1 MKDFNLHILGCGSA
15 LPTVQHYPT
24 AQILEV
30 RGRIYMIDC
39 GEGAQLQMRRMRL
52 NLARI
57 SVIFISHLHGDH
69 CFGLPGLLSSL
80 GMLGRTADLELFGP
94 VGLEAYLRPI
104 LMQFCDHMPYQVRI
118 HEVDHLHSQQ
128 IWLDKSVSVQTIP
141 LSHRIPAV
149 GYLFR
154 EQRQILHLDKAS
166 ADFYG
171 VPRSFYPQLLR
182 GEDYTTDEGQV
193 IANARLTKQGNPPR
207 SYAYCSD
214 TVRLPE
220 NVPLLRGVHLLYHEA
235 TFLHSERERAQQ
247 TGHSTA
253 SDAAQMALE
262 AEVGQLMIG
271 HYSARYYG
279 TEAHLQEAQSIFPN
293 TIAAHEGL
301 TLHL

>member
-39 GEGAQLQMRRMRL
+39 GEGAQRQMRKMRL

-69 CFGLPGLLSSL
+69 CFGLPGLLSSI
-80 GMLGRTADLELFGP
+80 GMLGRTADLDLFGP

-104 LMQFCDHMPYQVRI
+104 LTQFCDRMPYQVRI
-118 HEVDHLHSQQ
+118 TEIDHQQSQQ
-128 IWLDKSVSVQTIP
+128 IWVDKAVSVQTIP
-141 LSHRIPAV
+141 LSHRTPAV

-166 ADFYG
+166 AEFFG
-171 VPRSFYPQLLR
+171 VPRSAYPQLLR
-182 GEDYTTDEGQV
+182 GEDYITEEGET
-193 IANARLTKQGNPPR
+193 IANARLTKAGTPPR

-220 NVPLLRGVHLLYHEA
+220 NVPLLQGVNLLYHEA
-235 TFLHSERERAQQ
+235 TFLTSERERAQQ

-262 AEVGQLMIG
+262 AEVGQLIIG
-271 HYSARYYG
+271 HYSARYHG
-279 TEAHLQEAQSIFPN
+279 TQAHLQEAQSIFPQ
-293 TIAAHEGL
+293 TIAAREGL
-301 TLHL
+301 TIHL

>member
-39 GEGAQLQMRRMRL
+39 GEGAQRQMRKMRL

-69 CFGLPGLLSSL
+69 CFGLPGLLSSIS
-80 GMLGRTADLELFGP
+80 MLGRTADLNLFGP

-104 LMQFCDHMPYQVRI
+104 LTQFCDRMPYQVRI
-118 HEVDHLHSQQ
+118 TEIDHQQSQQ
-128 IWLDKSVSVQTIP
+128 IWVDKAVSVQTIP
-141 LSHRIPAV
+141 LSHRTPAV

-166 ADFYG
+166 AEFFG
-171 VPRSFYPQLLR
+171 VPRSAYPQLLR
-182 GEDYTTDEGQV
+182 GEDYITEEGET
-193 IANARLTKQGNPPR
+193 IANARLTKAGTPPR

-220 NVPLLRGVHLLYHEA
+220 NVPLLQGVNLLYHEA
-235 TFLHSERERAQQ
+235 TFLTSERERAQQ

-262 AEVGQLMIG
+262 AEVGQLIIG
-271 HYSARYYG
+271 HYSARYHG
-279 TEAHLQEAQSIFPN
+279 TQAHLQEAQSIFPQ
-293 TIAAHEGL
+293 TIAAREGL
-301 TLHL
+301 TIHL